1 MDAENYNG
9 LRFGAVDIS
18 YGLDVGEP
26 VTQPPKYVHATIAG
40 LAPMMDSMRCGS
52 RL

>member
-26 VTQPPKYVHATIAG
+26 VTQPPSALSAVI
-40 LAPMMDSMRCGS
+40 
-52 RL
+52 